1 VLASV
6 RRVIQRSNIRAG
18 RWRQTRARGMLQQ
31 VLFAY
36 TDAIKQPF
44 VDMFPVILATA
55 MRRRVNESVWFT
67 WLSGFILWCA

>member
-1 VLASV
+1 
-6 RRVIQRSNIRAG
+6 
-18 RWRQTRARGMLQQ
+18 MLQQ

-55 MRRRVNESVWFT
+55 MRRRVNESVCP
-67 WLSGFILWCA
+67 GGPNI